1 MSGVG
6 GGNYYY
12 GKYGFLYKQKPPG
25 GARKSTKFGAGGGA
39 TTNGKTTLFN
49 KYKSGDTGIG
59 RQPTALRRA
68 KNNRATVCVDNN
80 CGKFFNTLGRD
91 DNYSKNLGMNNM
103 YNRPNYPLINLN
115 QTGKI

>member
-12 GKYGFLYKQKPPG
+12 GKYGFLYKQKLAG

-103 YNRPNYPLINLN
+103 YNRPNYPLINLS

>member
-12 GKYGFLYKQKPPG
+12 GKYGFLYKQKPAG

-49 KYKSGDTGIG
+49 KYKSGDSGIG

-103 YNRPNYPLINLN
+103 YNRPNYPLINLS

>member
-1 MSGVG
+1 MPGVG

-12 GKYGFLYKQKPPG
+12 GKYGFLYKQKPAG

-103 YNRPNYPLINLN
+103 YNRPNYPLINLS